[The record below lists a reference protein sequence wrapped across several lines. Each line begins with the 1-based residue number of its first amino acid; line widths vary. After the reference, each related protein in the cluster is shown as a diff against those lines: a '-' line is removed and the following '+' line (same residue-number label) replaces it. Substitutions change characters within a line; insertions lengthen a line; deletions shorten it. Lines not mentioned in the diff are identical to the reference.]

1 MLKVGLTGGV
11 ACGKSTVA
19 RMFTERGV
27 RVIDAD
33 RIAHEL
39 LEKGTRVY
47 EDVIARFGRGILDA
61 EGNIARS
68 RLADAVF
75 NAGRTAE
82 LNAIVHP
89 EVIRRQEA
97 WMNEVAAKE
106 PGAIVMVEAALL
118 LEAGVKDRF
127 DKIVVV
133 SCPRVMKEARFG
145 NRQRLSQEAAAEE
158 VSRRMR
164 AQWSEEQKVAAADYV
179 IENTGSFGTLERLVE
194 EVYRE
199 LTKAAAASAADASG
213 KNA

>member
-1 MLKVGLTGGV
+1 MVKVGLTGGV

-19 RMFTERGV
+19 RMFAERGV

-39 LEKGTRVY
+39 LEKGTRIY
-47 EDVIARFGRGILDA
+47 EDVIGRFGRGILDVD
-61 EGNIARS
+61 GNIVRPK
-68 RLADAVF
+68 LADAVF

-97 WMNEVAAKE
+97 WMREVAIKE
-106 PGAIVMVEAALL
+106 PDAIVMVEAALL
-118 LEAGVKDRF
+118 LEAGVKNRF

-133 SCPRVMKEARFG
+133 SCPQVMKEARFG
-145 NRQRLSQEAAAEE
+145 NRQRLSPEAAADE
-158 VSRRMR
+158 VTRRMR
-164 AQWSEEQKVAAADYV
+164 AQWPEEQKVAAADYV

-199 LTKAAAASAADASG
+199 LKKAAGVAAAGSPG
-213 KNA
+213 KNL

>member
-1 MLKVGLTGGV
+1 MTGGV

-19 RMFTERGV
+19 RMFSERGV

-33 RIAHEL
+33 QIAHDL

-47 EDVIARFGRGILDA
+47 EDVIARFGRGILDLD
-61 EGNIARS
+61 GNIVRPK
-68 RLADAVF
+68 LADAVF

-97 WMNEVAAKE
+97 WMREVAAKD
-106 PGAIVMVEAALL
+106 PDAIVMVEAALL
-118 LEAGVKDRF
+118 LEAGVRNQF

-133 SCPRVMKEARFG
+133 SCPLVMKEARLG
-145 NRQRLSQEAAAEE
+145 NRQRLSPEAAANE

-164 AQWSEEQKVAAADYV
+164 AQWPEEKKVAAADYV

-199 LTKAAAASAADASG
+199 LKKAAEVGAAESSG
-213 KNA
+213 KKA